1 MEKQSECFKVKA
13 RDGKVLLSIYP
24 GKDVIIEG
32 VPRKEASQGK
42 EAKDNK
48 DGNGNGNGSGKQNK
62 GGDSMT
68 FPQKKLLFRLLAGQG
83 IEGDK
88 AQDRLKELFK
98 VDNLKDVGKMEA
110 SRMIERLLKETK
122 GDNGH
127 GSSVG

>member
-24 GKDVIIEG
+24 GKDVLIEG
-32 VPRKEASQGK
+32 GPQKEAYQGK
-42 EAKDNK
+42 ETKDSK
-48 DGNGNGNGSGKQNK
+48 GGNGNGKKNGE
-62 GGDSMT
+62 GDSMT
-68 FPQKKLLFRLLAGQG
+68 YPQKKFLFRILAGQG
-83 IEGDK
+83 IEGDQ
-88 AQDRLKELFK
+88 AQNRLKELFK
-98 VDNLKDVGKMEA
+98 VENLKDVGKMEA